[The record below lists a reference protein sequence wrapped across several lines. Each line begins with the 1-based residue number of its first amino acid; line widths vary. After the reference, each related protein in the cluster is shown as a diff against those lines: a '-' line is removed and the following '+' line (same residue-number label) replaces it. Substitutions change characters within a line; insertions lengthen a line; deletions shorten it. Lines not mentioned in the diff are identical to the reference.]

1 MKRKLFCEISPFTYR
16 LSMEKEIL
24 KRHVQDMLRKTLFAR
39 ERTNESLPVVV
50 YRHNSLIRRRLG
62 NVNMQLQ
69 ENKATNLALAVK
81 HIDGLMIY
89 PGETFSVWRLIGRTT
104 KRKGY
109 KEGLTIA
116 KGKPSQG
123 IGGGMCQ
130 LSNLIHWLVLHSELT
145 ITEHHHHDGLD
156 LFPDFG
162 RQIPF
167 GTGTSISYN
176 YIDYRFRNDTQ
187 NTYQLRLWTD
197 EEYLCGELRATEQ
210 QPHTFHIHADNEF
223 FSREN
228 GVVYRNGEVYRDVID
243 RTSGK
248 RLESQ
253 LIRTNH
259 AQVMYEKEEIIRQLL
274 SKVFDGIREKE
285 NSPGGYHHDSDR
297 NIYYLKQIL
306 ELDPLCESAWYQLY
320 CEYLHDKHNHQKAV
334 EVLENVY
341 SLNPHGKRILSEL
354 ACHYT
359 YADRQCD
366 KAEEFISQLLTYH
379 ADDPQVQRLVD
390 TISTYNRSH

>member
-1 MKRKLFCEISPFTYR
+1 MERKLFCEISPFTYR

-24 KRHVQDMLRKTLFAR
+24 KRHVQDLLRKTQFAR
-39 ERTNESLPVVV
+39 ERTAESLPVVV

-81 HIDGLMIY
+81 HIDGLVIR
-89 PGETFSVWRLIGRTT
+89 PGETFSVWKLIGRTS

-116 KGKPSQG
+116 KDKPSQG

-167 GTGTSISYN
+167 GTGTASRTTISTTVSAM
-176 YIDYRFRNDTQ
+176 IR
-187 NTYQLRLWTD
+187 NTYQLRLWTN

-210 QPHTFHIHADNEF
+210 QPHTFHIHAENEF
-223 FSREN
+223 FSRKN
-228 GVVYRNGEVYRDVID
+228 GVVYRNGEVYRDIID
-243 RTSGK
+243 RVSGQC
-248 RLESQ
+248 LESQ

-259 AQVMYEKEEIIRQLL
+259 ARVMYDCPPSMIIR
-274 SKVFDGIREKE
+274 
-285 NSPGGYHHDSDR
+285 
-297 NIYYLKQIL
+297 
-306 ELDPLCESAWYQLY
+306 
-320 CEYLHDKHNHQKAV
+320 
-334 EVLENVY
+334 
-341 SLNPHGKRILSEL
+341 
-354 ACHYT
+354 
-359 YADRQCD
+359 
-366 KAEEFISQLLTYH
+366 EE
-379 ADDPQVQRLVD
+379 
-390 TISTYNRSH
+390 

>member
-1 MKRKLFCEISPFTYR
+1 MKRKLFCEICPFTYR

-24 KRHVQDMLRKTLFAR
+24 KRHLRDHLHDTHFAK
-39 ERTNESLPVVV
+39 ERTTESLPILV

-81 HIDGLMIY
+81 HIDGLLIR
-89 PGETFSVWRLIGRTT
+89 PGETFSVWKLVGRTT

-116 KGKPSQG
+116 KGQPSKG

-156 LFPDFG
+156 LFPDYG

-176 YIDYRFRNDTQ
+176 YLDYRFKNDTE
-187 NTYQLRLWTD
+187 NVYQLRLKVD
-197 EEYLCGELRATEQ
+197 DEYLCGELRAVEH
-210 QPHTFHIHADNEF
+210 QPYTYHIHAENEC
-223 FSREN
+223 FSRED
-228 GVVYRNGEVYRDVID
+228 GVIYRNGQVFRDVID
-243 RTSGK
+243 CATGRCE
-248 RLESQ
+248 ESQ

-259 AQVMYEKEEIIRQLL
+259 AKVMYELPED
-274 SKVFDGIREKE
+274 VV
-285 NSPGGYHHDSDR
+285 
-297 NIYYLKQIL
+297 LKT
-306 ELDPLCESAWYQLY
+306 E
-320 CEYLHDKHNHQKAV
+320 
-334 EVLENVY
+334 
-341 SLNPHGKRILSEL
+341 
-354 ACHYT
+354 
-359 YADRQCD
+359 
-366 KAEEFISQLLTYH
+366 
-379 ADDPQVQRLVD
+379 
-390 TISTYNRSH
+390 